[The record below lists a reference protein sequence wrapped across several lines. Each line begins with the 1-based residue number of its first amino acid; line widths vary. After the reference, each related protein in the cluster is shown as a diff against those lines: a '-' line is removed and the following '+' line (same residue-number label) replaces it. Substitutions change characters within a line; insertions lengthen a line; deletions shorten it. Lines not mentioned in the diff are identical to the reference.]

1 MYRMLYNGSIILIGA
16 TSGSCIWVQC
26 RDLYYINIA
35 KTKKYYKSFPELN
48 YFFNLNPGSVIGI
61 GLALSYLYTGKPLLM
76 NILSK

>member
-16 TSGSCIWVQC
+16 TSGSYIWVQS

-35 KTKKYYKSFPELN
+35 KTKKYYKSFPELK

-76 NILSK
+76 NILSE